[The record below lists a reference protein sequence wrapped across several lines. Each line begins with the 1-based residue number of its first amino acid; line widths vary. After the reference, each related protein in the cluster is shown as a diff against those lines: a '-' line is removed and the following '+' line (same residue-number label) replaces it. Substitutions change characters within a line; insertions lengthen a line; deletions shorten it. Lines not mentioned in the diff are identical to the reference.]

1 MTQKILTRAI
11 VAIALAAPLGACM
24 QTASSNEPGAKYV
37 SEMQACPP
45 GSHWE
50 SLPNQSNTQQGY
62 RCAQDR

>member
-1 MTQKILTRAI
+1 MTQGILRRAVMAI
-11 VAIALAAPLGACM
+11 VLSAPLGACM
-24 QTASSNEPGAKYV
+24 QTASSDESRAKYV
-37 SEMQACPP
+37 SQMQACPP